1 MEPTKKYTKKTHWIY
16 DERESICECSM
27 VPSQIRPTS
36 SSHELATNT
45 SILTV
50 VNPVFI
56 SAKKNARYVHCKKV
70 LYYSNQVYL
79 KALLRDDADDTYDER
94 APEFSQKATFC
105 NGPIGIYGRKDNF
118 VTAMDAVVHPNT
130 HHGWRVFS
138 Q

>member
-1 MEPTKKYTKKTHWIY
+1 MFQS
-16 DERESICECSM
+16 DDFG
-27 VPSQIRPTS
+27 
-36 SSHELATNT
+36 SSHKWYLRRYDQQVPHMNLLQTH
-45 SILTV
+45 SLTV

-56 SAKKNARYVHCKKV
+56 SAKKKMLDMYIARK
-70 LYYSNQVYL
+70 YYSNQVYL

-105 NGPIGIYGRKDNF
+105 NGPIGVYWRKDNV